1 MYYTGRNEVRRCG
14 YLYPCFFLVYAK
26 ARKPLSLIEIGTSAG
41 LQLLWDK
48 YAYSYNI
55 SDKTYGDVDSPVRI
69 ASEIR
74 GDRTPPFLGV
84 IPPVASRIGID
95 LHLNDLRDPEDR
107 LWLKALIWPEHD
119 DRRELF
125 ERAADCFKN
134 HPVELVEADGVT
146 HLPLVAERIPQDTA
160 ICIFHTH
167 VANQMPSQTNRV
179 AAVTRE
185 TRHSNPDRK
194 FSCCQHPRFFG
205 KFKNN
210 AHIQMR

>member
-1 MYYTGRNEVRRCG
+1 M
-14 YLYPCFFLVYAK
+14 
-26 ARKPLSLIEIGTSAG
+26 SLIEIGTSAG

-55 SDKTYGDVDSPVRI
+55 SDKTYGDVNSPVRI

-74 GDRTPPFLGV
+74 GDKTPPFLDV
-84 IPPVASRIGID
+84 IPPVASRLGID

-167 VANQMPSQTNRV
+167 VANQMPPQTKHALLRTVRELGKTRDVFHLYNNIRDLNLLHLDSCIDGHEHSETL
-179 AAVTRE
+179 AATDGHGRW
-185 TRHSNPDRK
+185 
-194 FSCCQHPRFFG
+194 
-205 KFKNN
+205 FKWL
-210 AHIQMR
+210 Q